1 MAVEFVWITRSPT
14 DPIIPRLENTWA
26 TGAPAMSAIRIV
38 AGGNPIGTLIVT
50 ATANTAEVVEAT
62 VEIEIVI
69 LMAAIVVTGVIDVAR
84 CQVGEEDDIHQITS
98 IGAAGVIREALLV
111 EVAQPEV
118 DGITMLLPEHLL
130 RLLLPTR
137 LRCLAGEWLG
147 HCA

>member
-14 DPIIPRLENTWA
+14 DPIIPRPENIWA
-26 TGAPAMSAIRIV
+26 TDAPAMSAIRIV
-38 AGGNPIGTLIVT
+38 VDGIPIGTLIVT
-50 ATANTAEVVEAT
+50 ATAITVGAVEAT
-62 VEIEIVI
+62 VEIKIVI
-69 LMAAIVVTGVIDVAR
+69 LMAATVVTGVIDVAR